1 MHDLRLLFLPQYNLH
16 HMIVGLSSALLE
28 RIRDNYPLAYI
39 LSIPIAPFSLGDT
52 PLQHYNSLL
61 CLSWLQTYS
70 DAVLLI
76 QNDVVL
82 QHAQQLLLDRK
93 GSRGGGGASR
103 GVGKRVSVGGGG
115 GGRERELLDGPV
127 SLDDMNKGIS
137 QVLCN
142 SLMPIWSVKQR

>member
-1 MHDLRLLFLPQYNLH
+1 MY
-16 HMIVGLSSALLE
+16 VGLSSALLE
-28 RIRDNYPLAYI
+28 RIRDNYPLGYI

-82 QHAQQLLLDRK
+82 QHAQQLLLDGK

-103 GVGKRVSVGGGG
+103 GIGKRVSVGGGGAGGGGGGG

>member
-1 MHDLRLLFLPQYNLH
+1 MHLRVSLIPAQFTSL
-16 HMIVGLSSALLE
+16 VGLSSALLE

-39 LSIPIAPFSLGDT
+39 LSIPVAPFILGDT

-76 QNDVVL
+76 QNDTIL
-82 QHAQQLLLDRK
+82 RHAQQLLLDGK

-103 GVGKRVSVGGGG
+103 GIGKRVSIGGGGGG
-115 GGRERELLDGPV
+115 GGREGELQDGSV
-127 SLDDMNKGIS
+127 SLEDMNKGIS

-142 SLMPIWSVKQR
+142 SLMPIWNAKQR

>member
-1 MHDLRLLFLPQYNLH
+1 M
-16 HMIVGLSSALLE
+16 
-28 RIRDNYPLAYI
+28 
-39 LSIPIAPFSLGDT
+39 
-52 PLQHYNSLL
+52 
-61 CLSWLQTYS
+61 
-70 DAVLLI
+70 LLI
-76 QNDVVL
+76 QNDIVL
-82 QHAQQLLLDRK
+82 QHAQQLLLDGK

-103 GVGKRVSVGGGG
+103 GIGKRVSVGGGAGGGGGG

>member
-1 MHDLRLLFLPQYNLH
+1 MSLHNFTPRL
-16 HMIVGLSSALLE
+16 GLSSALLE

-76 QNDVVL
+76 QNDTIL
-82 QHAQQLLLDRK
+82 RHAQQLLLDGK

-103 GVGKRVSVGGGG
+103 GIGKRVSVGGGAGGGG
-115 GGRERELLDGPV
+115 GGRERELQDGPV
-127 SLDDMNKGIS
+127 SLEDMNKGIS

-142 SLMPIWSVKQR
+142 SFMPIWSAKQR

>member
-1 MHDLRLLFLPQYNLH
+1 MHLRVSLIPAQFTSL
-16 HMIVGLSSALLE
+16 VGLSSALLE

-39 LSIPIAPFSLGDT
+39 LSIPVAPFSLGDT

-76 QNDVVL
+76 QNDTIL
-82 QHAQQLLLDRK
+82 RHAQQLLLDGK

-103 GVGKRVSVGGGG
+103 GIGKRVSIGGGGGG
-115 GGRERELLDGPV
+115 GGREGELQDGPV
-127 SLDDMNKGIS
+127 SLEDMNKGIS

-142 SLMPIWSVKQR
+142 SLMPIWNARQR